1 MDKIVKDGTI
11 AHPYVPTTSG
21 YTRMFKKTTVEKAKK
36 KKRKR
41 SMKAMKAKR
50 SMKAMKVKIAKGDGG
65 TEKKIVKDHGSTEKN
80 SGRRLFYNRCY
91 HNMQKQMMKKMS

>member
-1 MDKIVKDGTI
+1 
-11 AHPYVPTTSG
+11 
-21 YTRMFKKTTVEKAKK
+21 
-36 KKRKR
+36 
-41 SMKAMKAKR
+41 MKAMKAKR

-91 HNMQKQMMKKMS
+91 HNMQQKMMNKMSLQEANKAASKYANEQVALNY